1 MTFEQLGL
9 NADILRVLEAEG
21 TTEPTPA
28 QEQVIPHI
36 LGGKDVIV
44 ATQVDPGKTGSF
56 TLPIMHRLM
65 ADKEDD
71 KPNLRTLILTP
82 TRELAAQITEE
93 IKEHCRELSLR
104 WAVVFGGVRIGP
116 QIGRL
121 KRGVDLVVATPGRLL
136 DHADKQTIDLSSIDM
151 LVLDE
156 ADRMLDMGFME
167 DVDKVLA
174 LLPEQRQN
182 MIFAGTMNEAVKT
195 LSDKL
200 LKSPVVVEIA
210 GPVINVDEISQHV
223 YRVDKRRKTE
233 LLAHL
238 VEQNEWTRIL
248 VFIRTKHAANRLA
261 YYLGKSGVPSVA
273 MHGNKNPAARA
284 KAIEGFATGELKVLV
299 ATDIAARGMDMDD
312 LQAVVNYD
320 LPQIPD
326 DYIQRIGHA
335 SASWSLVCIDEAALL
350 DNLQKHLGKEIESS
364 EVEGLE
370 VDPTIEPEPLRKE
383 RPPRKPR
390 QANADADAEQGGDAE
405 SSDENFEEKPRQQRA
420 KPKKK
425 RQNKPQQR
433 RNDHQGNQGNQGNQA
448 PRAQTD
454 EYGDVNGNTMQTDN
468 SNRDAVYLAGGNDI
482 ARRGRGR
489 GGNGNG
495 NGNRAQQANS
505 NLNGNSNQRRRRRKG
520 NDANDDAPSLL
531 GG

>member
-36 LGGKDVIV
+36 LGGKDVLV

-71 KPNLRTLILTP
+71 KPNLRALILTP

-93 IKEHCRELSLR
+93 IKEQCRELSLR

-136 DHADKQTIDLSSIDM
+136 DHADKQTIDLSKVDM

-182 MIFAGTMNEAVKT
+182 MIFAGTMNDAVKS
-195 LSDKL
+195 LSEKL
-200 LKSPVVVEIA
+200 LKSPEVVEIA
-210 GPVINVDEISQHV
+210 GPEINIDEISQHV

-335 SASWSLVCIDEAALL
+335 SASWSLVCIDEAELL
-350 DNLQKHLGKEIESS
+350 DNLQKHLGKEIDSS
-364 EVEGLE
+364 EVEGFE

-390 QANADADAEQGGDAE
+390 HAKADAEQGDDAD
-405 SSDENFEEKPRQQRA
+405 SSDENFDEKPRQQRA
-420 KPKKK
+420 KSKKK

-433 RNDHQGNQGNQGNQA
+433 RNDNQGNQGNHA

-468 SNRDAVYLAGGNDI
+468 SNRDAVYLAGGNEI

-495 NGNRAQQANS
+495 NGNRAQQANG
-505 NLNGNSNQRRRRRKG
+505 NRNGNQRRRRRKG

>member
-1 MTFEQLGL
+1 
-9 NADILRVLEAEG
+9 
-21 TTEPTPA
+21 
-28 QEQVIPHI
+28 
-36 LGGKDVIV
+36 
-44 ATQVDPGKTGSF
+44 
-56 TLPIMHRLM
+56 
-65 ADKEDD
+65 
-71 KPNLRTLILTP
+71 
-82 TRELAAQITEE
+82 
-93 IKEHCRELSLR
+93 
-104 WAVVFGGVRIGP
+104 
-116 QIGRL
+116 
-121 KRGVDLVVATPGRLL
+121 
-136 DHADKQTIDLSSIDM
+136 
-151 LVLDE
+151 
-156 ADRMLDMGFME
+156 
-167 DVDKVLA
+167 
-174 LLPEQRQN
+174 
-182 MIFAGTMNEAVKT
+182 
-195 LSDKL
+195 
-200 LKSPVVVEIA
+200 
-210 GPVINVDEISQHV
+210 
-223 YRVDKRRKTE
+223 
-233 LLAHL
+233 
-238 VEQNEWTRIL
+238 
-248 VFIRTKHAANRLA
+248 
-261 YYLGKSGVPSVA
+261 

-364 EVEGLE
+364 EVDGFE

-390 QANADADAEQGGDAE
+390 QANADAEQGGEAE
-405 SSDENFEEKPRQQRA
+405 SSDDNVEQKSRQQRA

-433 RNDHQGNQGNQGNQA
+433 RNDNQGNQGNHA

-468 SNRDAVYLAGGNDI
+468 SNRDAVYLAGGNEI
-482 ARRGRGR
+482 SRRGRGR

-495 NGNRAQQANS
+495 NGNRAQQANG
-505 NLNGNSNQRRRRRKG
+505 NRNGNGNQRRRRRKG
-520 NDANDDAPSLL
+520 NDASDDAPSLL

>member
-36 LGGKDVIV
+36 LGGKDVLV

-65 ADKEDD
+65 VDKEDE
-71 KPNLRTLILTP
+71 KPNLRALILTP

-93 IKEHCRELSLR
+93 IKEQCRELSLR

-200 LKSPVVVEIA
+200 LKSPEVVEIA
-210 GPVINVDEISQHV
+210 GPEINVDEISQHV

-335 SASWSLVCIDEAALL
+335 NSSWSLVCIDESALL
-350 DNLQKHLGKEIESS
+350 DNLQNTWVKRSRAVKLKALKWIQQSSQSHCAKSVHHVSHVKLMLMVSRLMSLNLLMKTLRKRHVSS
-364 EVEGLE
+364 E
-370 VDPTIEPEPLRKE
+370 
-383 RPPRKPR
+383 
-390 QANADADAEQGGDAE
+390 Q
-405 SSDENFEEKPRQQRA
+405 S
-420 KPKKK
+420 
-425 RQNKPQQR
+425 QR
-433 RNDHQGNQGNQGNQA
+433 RSVKTNRNNVA
-448 PRAQTD
+448 MIIRAIKAI
-454 EYGDVNGNTMQTDN
+454 
-468 SNRDAVYLAGGNDI
+468 RHLAHKPT
-482 ARRGRGR
+482 
-489 GGNGNG
+489 
-495 NGNRAQQANS
+495 S
-505 NLNGNSNQRRRRRKG
+505 TVM
-520 NDANDDAPSLL
+520 
-531 GG
+531 

>member
-1 MTFEQLGL
+1 
-9 NADILRVLEAEG
+9 
-21 TTEPTPA
+21 
-28 QEQVIPHI
+28 
-36 LGGKDVIV
+36 
-44 ATQVDPGKTGSF
+44 
-56 TLPIMHRLM
+56 
-65 ADKEDD
+65 
-71 KPNLRTLILTP
+71 
-82 TRELAAQITEE
+82 
-93 IKEHCRELSLR
+93 
-104 WAVVFGGVRIGP
+104 
-116 QIGRL
+116 
-121 KRGVDLVVATPGRLL
+121 
-136 DHADKQTIDLSSIDM
+136 
-151 LVLDE
+151 
-156 ADRMLDMGFME
+156 
-167 DVDKVLA
+167 
-174 LLPEQRQN
+174 
-182 MIFAGTMNEAVKT
+182 
-195 LSDKL
+195 
-200 LKSPVVVEIA
+200 
-210 GPVINVDEISQHV
+210 
-223 YRVDKRRKTE
+223 
-233 LLAHL
+233 

-364 EVEGLE
+364 EVEGFE

-495 NGNRAQQANS
+495 NGNHAQQANS

>member
-1 MTFEQLGL
+1 
-9 NADILRVLEAEG
+9 
-21 TTEPTPA
+21 
-28 QEQVIPHI
+28 
-36 LGGKDVIV
+36 
-44 ATQVDPGKTGSF
+44 
-56 TLPIMHRLM
+56 
-65 ADKEDD
+65 
-71 KPNLRTLILTP
+71 
-82 TRELAAQITEE
+82 
-93 IKEHCRELSLR
+93 
-104 WAVVFGGVRIGP
+104 
-116 QIGRL
+116 
-121 KRGVDLVVATPGRLL
+121 
-136 DHADKQTIDLSSIDM
+136 
-151 LVLDE
+151 
-156 ADRMLDMGFME
+156 
-167 DVDKVLA
+167 
-174 LLPEQRQN
+174 
-182 MIFAGTMNEAVKT
+182 
-195 LSDKL
+195 
-200 LKSPVVVEIA
+200 LKSPEVVEIA
-210 GPVINVDEISQHV
+210 GPEINVDEISQHV

-335 SASWSLVCIDEAALL
+335 SSSWSLVCIDETALL

-364 EVEGLE
+364 EVEGFE

-390 QANADADAEQGGDAE
+390 QVNADGEQSDEPE
-405 SSDENFEEKPRQQRA
+405 SSDENFEQKPRQQRA

-433 RNDHQGNQGNQGNQA
+433 RNDNQGNQGNQA

-454 EYGDVNGNTMQTDN
+454 EYGDVNGNTMQSDN
-468 SNRDAVYLAGGNDI
+468 SNRDAVYLAGGNEI

-489 GGNGNG
+489 GGNGNA
-495 NGNRAQQANS
+495 NRAQQANG
-505 NLNGNSNQRRRRRKG
+505 NRNGNGNQRRRRRKG
-520 NDANDDAPSLL
+520 DEANDDAPSLL